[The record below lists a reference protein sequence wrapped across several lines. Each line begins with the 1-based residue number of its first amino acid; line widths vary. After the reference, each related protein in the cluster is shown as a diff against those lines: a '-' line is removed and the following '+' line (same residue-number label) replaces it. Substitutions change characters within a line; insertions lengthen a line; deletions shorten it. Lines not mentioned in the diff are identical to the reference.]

1 MKSVL
6 IIGLGRFGIFMSKKL
21 IEEGNEV
28 LAIDKD
34 EVRAESSLK
43 YVRNVE
49 IGDCTHEEFIRSLG
63 VANFD
68 ICVVAIGDN
77 FPSALEITVLLKDFG
92 AKFVIARADTEVHK
106 KLLLR
111 NGADYVIYAEKET
124 AERLAM
130 KFGAKN
136 VFDYIE
142 LTPEYAIYEISVPT
156 SWVGKSIIEKSIR
169 SKYNIS
175 ILATKVGDVI
185 SPLPSPDHVFRRDE
199 TLIIMGHSTDVAPL
213 LK

>member
-6 IIGLGRFGIFMSKKL
+6 IIGLGRFGMFMSKKL

-34 EVRAESSLK
+34 EVRAEGALK

-49 IGDCTHEEFIRSLG
+49 IGDCTNEEFIRALG

-156 SWVGKSIIEKSIR
+156 PWVGKSIIEKSIR

>member
-6 IIGLGRFGIFMSKKL
+6 IIGLGRFGIYMSKKL

-49 IGDCTHEEFIRSLG
+49 IGDCTNEEFIRSLG

-156 SWVGKSIIEKSIR
+156 PWVGKSIIEKSIR

>member
-28 LAIDKD
+28 LAIEKD

-49 IGDCTHEEFIRSLG
+49 IGDCTNEEFIRALG

-142 LTPEYAIYEISVPT
+142 LTPEYAIYEISVP
-156 SWVGKSIIEKSIR
+156 SPWVGKSIIEKSIR

-185 SPLPSPDHVFRRDE
+185 SPLPSPEHIFRRDE

>member
-6 IIGLGRFGIFMSKKL
+6 IIGLGRFGIFMAKKL

-28 LAIDKD
+28 LAIEKD

-49 IGDCTHEEFIRSLG
+49 IGDCTNEEKIRALG

-142 LTPEYAIYEISVPT
+142 LTSEYAIYEISVPS

-199 TLIIMGHSTDVAPL
+199 TLIIMGHSTDVNPL

>member
-49 IGDCTHEEFIRSLG
+49 IGDCTNEEFIRALG

-156 SWVGKSIIEKSIR
+156 PWVGKSIIEKSIR

>member
-6 IIGLGRFGIFMSKKL
+6 IIGLGRFGISMAKKL

-28 LAIDKD
+28 LAIEKD

-49 IGDCTHEEFIRSLG
+49 IGDCTNEEFIRALG

-142 LTPEYAIYEISVPT
+142 LTSEYAIYEISVPS

-199 TLIIMGHSTDVAPL
+199 TLIIMGHSTDVNPL

>member
-1 MKSVL
+1 M
-6 IIGLGRFGIFMSKKL
+6 
-21 IEEGNEV
+21 
-28 LAIDKD
+28 
-34 EVRAESSLK
+34 
-43 YVRNVE
+43 
-49 IGDCTHEEFIRSLG
+49 
-63 VANFD
+63 
-68 ICVVAIGDN
+68 
-77 FPSALEITVLLKDFG
+77 
-92 AKFVIARADTEVHK
+92 
-106 KLLLR
+106 R

>member
-34 EVRAESSLK
+34 EIRAESSLK

-49 IGDCTHEEFIRSLG
+49 IGDCTNEEFIRALG

-142 LTPEYAIYEISVPT
+142 LTPEYAIYEISVPAP
-156 SWVGKSIIEKSIR
+156 WVGKSIIEKSIR

-185 SPLPSPDHVFRRDE
+185 SPLPNPDHVFRRDE

-213 LK
+213 TR